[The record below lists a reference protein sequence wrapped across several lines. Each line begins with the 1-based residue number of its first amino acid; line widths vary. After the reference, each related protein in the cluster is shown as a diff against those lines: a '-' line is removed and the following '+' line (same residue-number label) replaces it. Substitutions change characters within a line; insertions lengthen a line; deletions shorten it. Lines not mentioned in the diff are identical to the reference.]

1 MTLVRLILLLGLGL
15 VAGSSAL
22 ASETPVTATV
32 LGSALQSRDPQ
43 ELQYLI
49 IQPLLDR
56 YADSQGITVS
66 AEELAT
72 YQAAKQRFM
81 EEDRRR
87 REMRRA
93 ELAAR
98 RKAEAFADKQREALS
113 RELEVLEQLAA
124 AEKDEASDADDPE
137 IKTYAEEVARSFILR
152 WKVNRALYRQY
163 GGRIIFQQAGPEP
176 FDAYRKFLEEHAE
189 KGNFRIFDAG
199 MEQEFW
205 RYFTNDAMHQFYP
218 PGSAE
223 EARAF
228 DLVLPVSDR

>member
-1 MTLVRLILLLGLGL
+1 MTLIRLILLLGLGL

-22 ASETPVTATV
+22 GSETPVTATV
-32 LGSALQSRDPQ
+32 LGSALQTRDPQ

-56 YADSQGITVS
+56 YAASQGITVS
-66 AEELAT
+66 AEEIAD
-72 YQAAKQRFM
+72 YQTEKKRFM

-87 REMRRA
+87 RETRRA
-93 ELAAR
+93 ELSA
-98 RKAEAFADKQREALS
+98 KLQAESLDGKQREALS
-113 RELEVLEQLAA
+113 QELDVLEQLAA
-124 AEKDEASDADDPE
+124 SDKDQSTDADDPE
-137 IKTYAEEVARSFILR
+137 IKAYAEEIARSFILR
-152 WKVNRALYRQY
+152 WKVNRALYRRY

-176 FDAYRKFLEEHAE
+176 LDAYRTFLQEQAAQ
-189 KGNFRIFDAG
+189 GTFRIFDAAL
-199 MEQEFW
+199 EREFW

-228 DLVLPVSDR
+228 EQVLPGADR